1 MLLLIMEN
9 LKQIVIKELPHYIQH
24 FIFWYSDA
32 AKTISIEFY
41 HKHYDFTFTLTYP
54 RVELEQFLVQLG
66 LNENTGS
73 FIENEINELT
83 VRDLVV
89 NNFIQPKELY
99 AFVLHKKYL
108 TNWLNKCKDEEY

>member
-1 MLLLIMEN
+1 MEHVE
-9 LKQIVIKELPHYIQH
+9 LKTVKELPHYIQD
-24 FIFWYSDA
+24 FIFWYDEDIKS
-32 AKTISIEFY
+32 IYIEFY
-41 HKHYDFTFTLTYP
+41 HKHYDYTFTMCYS
-54 RVELEQFLVQLG
+54 RVELEQFLVTLG

-99 AFVLHKKYL
+99 AFALSKKYL
-108 TNWLNKCKDEEY
+108 FDWLKRIKDEKY